1 MVGKGANMQQLRIM
15 PDIIQNQTISS
26 LSATRTVLEG
36 AKLMAEKHVA
46 AVVVVDDGK
55 LSGIVTERD
64 FTQRVIA
71 KGLDPEKTSIGDI
84 MTKDPD
90 TLSPGESAGDAL
102 ELMSVRNYRHL
113 PVVEDGK
120 VVGMVSIRD
129 LYSAVK
135 TALEAD
141 IRETEAFVFGDR
153 YGA

>member
-1 MVGKGANMQQLRIM
+1 MQQLRIM
-15 PDIIQNQTISS
+15 PDIIQNQTITS
-26 LSATRTVLEG
+26 LSATRSVLEG
-36 AKLMAEKHVA
+36 AKLMAEKNVA
-46 AVVVVDDGK
+46 AIIIVDDGK

-64 FTQRVIA
+64 LTQRVLA
-71 KGLDPEKTSIGDI
+71 KGLDAKKTSIGDI

-90 TLSPGESAGDAL
+90 TLSPGDSALDAL

-113 PVVEDGK
+113 PVVENGE

-135 TALEAD
+135 KGLEAD